1 MFHQGFADAL
11 AKVLVADRIG
21 AMDRRP
27 PRFRPSVS
35 RSDAALS
42 LLGAVALLALV
53 LLGPAGVALVGL
65 IGAAAFWPTRDLV
78 GRRAREDDP
87 SEAWGPET
95 KDRWRVWRTHE
106 PDAEYLRRGRAA

>member
-35 RSDAALS
+35 RTDAVLS
-42 LLGAVALLALV
+42 LLGAAALLALV
-53 LLGPAGVALVGL
+53 LFGPAGVALVGL
-65 IGAAAFWPTRDLV
+65 IGAAAFRSLRDLS
-78 GRRAREDDP
+78 GRRARGDDP
-87 SEAWGPET
+87 PEASSPET
-95 KDRWRVWRTHE
+95 KDRWRVWRVHE